1 MWWWT
6 SIGRLQA
13 EADADGVAGR
23 GPEVGTEPEGQ
34 DVSARPEVEDG
45 PLGAVGGAAA
55 PAIGEHRLSVVVVVQ
70 LELAAAAA
78 VVPAAREILLEE
90 DAELVE
96 EAYRKTG
103 VELNWD
109 DALERITRG

>member
-1 MWWWT
+1 MFHT
-6 SIGRLQA
+6 IYAAFLITMIDGHGM
-13 EADADGVAGR
+13 DADQAVDML
-23 GPEVGTEPEGQ
+23 TEIDKQ
-34 DVSARPEVEDG
+34 
-45 PLGAVGGAAA
+45 
-55 PAIGEHRLSVVVVVQ
+55 VVLCV
-70 LELAAAAA
+70 
-78 VVPAAREILLEE
+78 E